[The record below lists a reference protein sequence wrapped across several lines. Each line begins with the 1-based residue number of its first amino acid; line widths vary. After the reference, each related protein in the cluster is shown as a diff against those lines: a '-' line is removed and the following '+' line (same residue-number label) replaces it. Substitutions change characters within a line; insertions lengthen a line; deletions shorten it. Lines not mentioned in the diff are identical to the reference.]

1 MNEERKEHKKK
12 FNHIRLDFEQMRVF
26 YNKYNRTKAKSDN
39 VGWLKAYLVYL
50 WIFTW
55 QLLTKEGYGRV
66 RKQDVFKQIE
76 QDLLEPKPH
85 IVVAALI
92 RAKMVTWGRSEYEG
106 KANNCLQCTYLNE
119 KLGNNSSN
127 AVEVPTTVIE
137 SVLPYTE
144 NPSPKETE
152 SRAEKENL
160 NGVYYY
166 GGQYYYTD
174 AKGNICRDNDGNI
187 IYIPKSAAYCRPSI
201 EHVFDF
207 EVCQWRLPDEVTVRE
222 LEF

>member
-1 MNEERKEHKKK
+1 M
-12 FNHIRLDFEQMRVF
+12 
-26 YNKYNRTKAKSDN
+26 
-39 VGWLKAYLVYL
+39 
-50 WIFTW
+50 
-55 QLLTKEGYGRV
+55 
-66 RKQDVFKQIE
+66 
-76 QDLLEPKPH
+76 
-85 IVVAALI
+85 AALI

-106 KANNCLQCTYLNE
+106 KANYCLQCTYLNE

-160 NGVYYY
+160 NGVYCY

-174 AKGNICRDNDGNI
+174 AKGNICRDYDGNI
-187 IYIPKSAAYCRPSI
+187 IYIPESAAYCRPSI